1 MCFSKKETLLL
12 CELQKSNHHA
22 TANSN
27 RIYDPSPYRAWR
39 ITLCFS
45 IMVQCTTRGNLLYVC
60 SELHHPF
67 WRVYGIDSSKYPEL
81 QK

>member
-1 MCFSKKETLLL
+1 MCFYKKETLLL
-12 CELQKSNHHA
+12 CELQKIQSHA

-27 RIYDPSPYRAWR
+27 RIYDLSPYRAWR

-45 IMVQCTTRGNLLYVC
+45 IMVQCTTRGNLLYVR

-67 WRVYGIDSSKYPEL
+67 WCMYCIDSSKYPEL